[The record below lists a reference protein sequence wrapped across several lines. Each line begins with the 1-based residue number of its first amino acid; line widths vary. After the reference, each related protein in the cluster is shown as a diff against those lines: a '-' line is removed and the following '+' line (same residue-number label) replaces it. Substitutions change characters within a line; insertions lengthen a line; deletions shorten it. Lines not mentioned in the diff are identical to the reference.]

1 MYEDLEK
8 LRDEVK
14 RCRKRI
20 ENDKARLKFAE
31 EKLARAEHTHIVADV
46 KALNLSPEQ
55 LSELLKRVFAGN
67 NGTSA
72 KPVTEEPDDYDT
84 DKENETEDFEDEE
97 N

>member
-1 MYEDLEK
+1 
-8 LRDEVK
+8 
-14 RCRKRI
+14 
-20 ENDKARLKFAE
+20 
-31 EKLARAEHTHIVADV
+31 
-46 KALNLSPEQ
+46 
-55 LSELLKRVFAGN
+55 VFAGN